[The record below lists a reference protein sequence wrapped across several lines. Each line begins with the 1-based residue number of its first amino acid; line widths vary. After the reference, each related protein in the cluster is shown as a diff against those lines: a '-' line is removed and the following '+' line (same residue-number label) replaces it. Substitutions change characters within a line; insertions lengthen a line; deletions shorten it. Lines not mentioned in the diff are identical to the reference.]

1 MVQSMAVIM
10 LFVLIQIYRF
20 ATISSMT
27 IGEVKLA
34 KRGLM
39 ILTINLPA
47 NIVINRAGDQ
57 ISILAKAGLLVTI
70 DRP

>member
-1 MVQSMAVIM
+1 MAVIL
-10 LFVLIQIYRF
+10 LFVLIQTYRF

-27 IGEVKLA
+27 IGVAKLA

-47 NIVINRAGDQ
+47 NFCYQSGWRSDKHFGKGRFAGNN
-57 ISILAKAGLLVTI
+57 
-70 DRP
+70 

>member
-1 MVQSMAVIM
+1 MAVIL
-10 LFVLIQIYRF
+10 LFVLIQTYRL

-27 IGEVKLA
+27 TGVARLA

-39 ILTINLPA
+39 ILTVCLPT
-47 NIVINRAGDQ
+47 NFVINRVSKQ